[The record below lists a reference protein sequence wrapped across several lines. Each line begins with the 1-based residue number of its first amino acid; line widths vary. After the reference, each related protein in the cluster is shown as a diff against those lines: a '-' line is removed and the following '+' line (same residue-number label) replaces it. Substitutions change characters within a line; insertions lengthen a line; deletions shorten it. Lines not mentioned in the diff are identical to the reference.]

1 MIDMASHAGTQ
12 TQAPELLRQIG
23 FISASA
29 LVVSN
34 MIGTGVFGTTGF
46 LAGDL
51 GSPSV
56 VLSIWVVGAICA
68 LLGAFCY
75 SELGVNFPSSGGEF
89 VYLSQAYGPT
99 WGFMTGW
106 VSFFAGFSGPIA
118 LAALAFSE
126 YLGYFWPGLKQANAQ
141 YRFGPEWFT
150 IKLGGA
156 QLAASLLIA
165 VLTIINLFGVKPVA
179 AIQNALTATKLAVI
193 FGLIFFGF
201 AAGTGSWDHFSQ
213 PATRWTSRPVE
224 LQFFVSLFF
233 IYLSYSGWNAA
244 TYVAEE
250 IRQPARTLPRALAFG
265 TATVAII
272 YLLLN
277 VIFIYATPLEK
288 MKGEIAIGSLAA
300 SNLFGPAVSG
310 VFAALFAVSL
320 TSTVNAMVTIGP
332 RVYYAMAKNGAFL
345 SLAAEVHPRWRT
357 PVAAILLQG
366 MVAMVMTLT
375 PFPDLV
381 LFVGFLLNFFATATV
396 VSLFIFRKRPGWQ
409 KLPAVSF
416 AWPMVPALFILV
428 GGWMTV
434 FGFTLQPRV
443 AITAT
448 VIVVAGALLF
458 RLTRQS
464 QNA

>member
-1 MIDMASHAGTQ
+1 MNLMASHAGTQ
-12 TQAPELLRQIG
+12 THGPELLRQIG
-23 FISASA
+23 LISASA

-51 GSPSV
+51 GSPTV
-56 VLSIWVVGAICA
+56 VLWIWVVGAICA

-89 VYLSQAYGPT
+89 VYLTQAYGPT

-126 YLGYFWPGLKQANAQ
+126 YLGYFWPALKQTNAQ
-141 YRFGPEWFT
+141 YKFGPDWFT
-150 IKLGGA
+150 LKLGGA
-156 QLAASLLIA
+156 QMAASALIA
-165 VLTIINLFGVKPVA
+165 VLTVINLFGVKPVA
-179 AIQNALTATKLAVI
+179 AIQNVLTATKLAAI
-193 FGLIFFGF
+193 FGFIFFGL
-201 AAGTGSWDHFSQ
+201 AAGTGNWDHFSQ
-213 PATRWTSRPVE
+213 PATRWTARPIE
-224 LQFFVSLFF
+224 LQFFMSLFF
-233 IYLSYSGWNAA
+233 IYVSYSGWNAA

-265 TATVAII
+265 TATVAVI

-277 VIFIYATPLEK
+277 IVFIYATPLEK

-345 SLAAEVHPRWRT
+345 ALAAHINPKWRT
-357 PVAAILLQG
+357 PVGAILLQG
-366 MVAMVMTLT
+366 VVAVVMTLT

-396 VSLFIFRKRPGWQ
+396 ASLFIFRKRPGWQ

-416 AWPMVPALFILV
+416 AWPLVPTLFILV
-428 GGWMTV
+428 GGWMSI
-434 FGFTLQPRV
+434 FGFTLQPRI

-448 VIVVAGALLF
+448 VIVATGAMLF
-458 RLTRQS
+458 RFTRSS
-464 QNA
+464 QDA

>member
-1 MIDMASHAGTQ
+1 MASHAGTHSP
-12 TQAPELLRQIG
+12 APELLRQIG
-23 FISASA
+23 LISASA

-34 MIGTGVFGTTGF
+34 MIGTGVFGTTGYM
-46 LAGDL
+46 AGDL
-51 GSPSV
+51 GSPSII
-56 VLSIWVVGAICA
+56 LGIWVVGAICA

-75 SELGVNFPSSGGEF
+75 SEIGINFPSSGGEF
-89 VYLSQAYGPT
+89 VYLTQAYGPT

-118 LAALAFSE
+118 FSALAFSE

-141 YRFGPEWFT
+141 YTLGPAWFT

-156 QLAASLLIA
+156 QMAASLLIGG
-165 VLTIINLFGVKPVA
+165 LTIFNVFGVKPVA
-179 AIQNALTATKLAVI
+179 ALQNVLTATKLAAI

-201 AAGTGSWDHFSQ
+201 AAGTGSWEHFSQ
-213 PATRWTSRPVE
+213 PATRWTTRSIE

-233 IYLSYSGWNAA
+233 TYVSYSGWNAA

-250 IRQPARTLPRALAFG
+250 IYQPARTLPRALAFG
-265 TATVAII
+265 TATVAMI
-272 YLLLN
+272 YILLN
-277 VIFIYATPLEK
+277 VIFIYAIPLEK

-310 VFAALFAVSL
+310 VFAALFAISL

-345 SLAAEVHPRWRT
+345 ALAAEVHPKWRT

-366 MVAMVMTLT
+366 VVAILMTLT
-375 PFPDLV
+375 PFPDLII
-381 LFVGFLLNFFATATV
+381 FVGFLLNFFATATV
-396 VSLFIFRKRPGWQ
+396 ASLFIFRKRPGWQ

-416 AWPMVPALFILV
+416 AWPLVPVLFILV
-428 GGWMTV
+428 GVWMTI
-434 FGFTLQPRV
+434 FGLTLQPRI
-443 AITAT
+443 AITAA
-448 VIVVAGALLF
+448 VIVIAGALLF
-458 RLTRQS
+458 RFRRE
-464 QNA
+464 AAV